1 MYATHWQSYKAA
13 GWIPLP
19 LPKGSKFPPP
29 ANTTGRRA
37 PEPSGWRYEQWA
49 QEERGKNGNI
59 ASRMPRGVIG
69 IDVDAARGKP
79 GAGTFRQLIAQ
90 CGQLPEHPVS
100 SAADDAALQAGH
112 GIHYFRLPGDWLTA
126 AELSGR
132 LRDPGPGVEVVR
144 WEHRY
149 AVMPPSLH
157 PEGSRYRWHVGRV
170 AGGEYSAQP
179 YDGEEPPVVS
189 ELPVLPRAWLEALLK
204 KPSSLAADGVI
215 EGVEPVRYPIT
226 REQAET
232 RLRGALDAIR
242 RAREGERNNTLARYG
257 FEVARLVKSGYGDK
271 AALLAELQALGESIG
286 LEPDETRATILSQF
300 NAPHSYLYSIIEPL
314 SDDSDPGEGQDD
326 DPVAEIAARIVTFAH
341 LRDQPPPEWLVD
353 GVLPKQGV
361 GRIYGP
367 SGSMK
372 SFLVLHLLGAVG
384 HGGEFAGRA
393 CTKTNSLYVVA
404 EGQSGIGKRVRAYER
419 HHGRSLPGEVA
430 PWPIQINGDHEWYAF
445 VELAKRR
452 RWGLI
457 VFDTQASSTVGLE
470 ENSAKDMGLMVDRL
484 RALSEATGGL
494 VMLVHHTGYDT
505 SHSRGSTAVYAG
517 MDVELSVS
525 RDGDSV
531 VVRGEK
537 VKDGD
542 RNISYSYTPLVV
554 ETGAST
560 GLFESPE
567 TSVVLVEGFN
577 GDRRIE
583 VLHTTVRDVLRHAG
597 EPLTAKE
604 IWETAR
610 DEFGYQGRKRLLDA
624 LNALREGRV
633 ESTIVGYAGATAGR
647 GKGHR
652 YTLLADSQPVPQP
665 GDATVSNDP
674 TS

>member
-1 MYATHWQSYKAA
+1 MYATHWRSYRAA
-13 GWIPLP
+13 GWLPLP
-19 LPKGSKFPPP
+19 LPKGAKFPPP
-29 ANTTGRRA
+29 EGTTGRRA
-37 PEPSGWRYEQWA
+37 PGPSEWRYVQWDRQEQGR
-49 QEERGKNGNI
+49 EGNI

-69 IDVDAARGKP
+69 IDVDATRGKP
-79 GAGTFRQLIAQ
+79 GADTFRQLIAQ
-90 CGQLPEHPVS
+90 CGELPPHPVS
-100 SAADDAALQAGH
+100 SAADGAALQAGH
-112 GIHYFRLPGDWLTA
+112 GIHYFRLPGGSAFSD
-126 AELSGR
+126 R

-157 PEGSRYRWHVGRV
+157 PQGSRYRWYMG
-170 AGGEYSAQP
+170 AMFDGEYSGQP
-179 YDGEEPPVVS
+179 YDGEVPVVR

-204 KPSSLAADGVI
+204 KQSSLAAGDVI

-226 REQAET
+226 RAEAET
-232 RLRGALDAIR
+232 KLRDALDAIR
-242 RAREGERNNTLARYG
+242 RAREGERNNTLARQG
-257 FEVARLVKSGYGDK
+257 FEVARLVHSGFGDK

-286 LEPDETRATILSQF
+286 LGPDETRATIISQF
-300 NAPHSYLYSIIEPL
+300 NATHSYLYSIIEPL
-314 SDDSDPGEGQDD
+314 SADGNAEDDSDD
-326 DPVAEIAARIVTFAH
+326 DPVSEIEARIVTFAH

-372 SFLVLHLLGAVG
+372 SFLVLHLLGAIG
-384 HGGEFAGRA
+384 HGDVFAGRD
-393 CTKTNSLYVVA
+393 CTKTTSLYVVA

-430 PWPIQINGDHEWYAF
+430 PWPIQINGDSEWHAF
-445 VELAKRR
+445 VELASRR
-452 RWGLI
+452 QWGLI
-457 VFDTQASSTVGLE
+457 VFDTQASSTVGLD
-470 ENSAKDMGLMVDRL
+470 ENSATDMGKMVDRL

-525 RDGDSV
+525 KDGDSV

-542 RNISYSYTPLVV
+542 RNINHSYTPLVV
-554 ETGAST
+554 ETGVST
-560 GLFESPE
+560 ELFGSPE
-567 TSVVLVEGFN
+567 TSVVLTEGFN

-583 VLHTTVRDVLRHAG
+583 VLHTTVRDVLRHVG

-610 DEFGYQGRKRLLDA
+610 DEFGYQGRNRLLDA
-624 LNALREGRV
+624 LNALREGFV

-665 GDATVSNDP
+665 GDATVPND
-674 TS
+674 SSS

>member
-1 MYATHWQSYKAA
+1 MYATHWQSYRAA

-19 LPKGSKFPPP
+19 LPKGAKFPPP
-29 ANTTGRRA
+29 ANMTGRGA
-37 PEPSGWRYEQWA
+37 VEPSEWRYVQWDQA
-49 QEERGKNGNI
+49 ERGKEGNI

-69 IDVDAARGKP
+69 IDVDATRGKP
-79 GAGTFRQLIAQ
+79 GADTFRELVAR
-90 CGQLPEHPVS
+90 CGELPPHPVS
-100 SAADDAALQAGH
+100 SAADGAALQAGH
-112 GIHYFRLPGDWLTA
+112 GIHYFRLPGGWLDAQTVSA
-126 AELSGR
+126 R

-157 PEGSRYRWHVGRV
+157 PEGSRYRWYMGEMS
-170 AGGEYSAQP
+170 GGEYSARP
-179 YDGEEPPVVS
+179 YAGEVPAVR
-189 ELPVLPRAWLEALLK
+189 ELPVLPREWFVALLK
-204 KPSSLAADGVI
+204 RQSSLAAGDVI
-215 EGVEPVRYPIT
+215 EGVEAVRYPIT
-226 REQAET
+226 RAEAET
-232 RLRGALDAIR
+232 KLRDALDAIR
-242 RAREGERNNTLARYG
+242 RAREGERNNTLARQG
-257 FEVARLVKSGYGDK
+257 FEVARLAKSGFGDK

-286 LEPDETRATILSQF
+286 LGPDETRATILSQF
-300 NAPHSYLYSIIEPL
+300 NATHSYLYSIIEPL
-314 SDDSDPGEGQDD
+314 SADGNTEDDSDD
-326 DPVAEIAARIVTFAH
+326 DPVSEIEARIVTFAH

-384 HGGEFAGRA
+384 HGDVFAGRD
-393 CTKTNSLYVVA
+393 CMKTSSLYVVA

-430 PWPIQINGDHEWYAF
+430 PWPIQINGDSEWHAF
-445 VELAKRR
+445 VELASRR
-452 RWGLI
+452 QWGLV
-457 VFDTQASSTVGLE
+457 VFDTQASSTVGLD
-470 ENSAKDMGLMVDRL
+470 ENSATDMGKMVDRL

-525 RDGDSV
+525 KDGDSV

-542 RNISYSYTPLVV
+542 RNINYSYTPLVV
-554 ETGAST
+554 ETGVST
-560 GLFESPE
+560 ELFGSPE
-567 TSVVLVEGFN
+567 TSVVLTEGFN

-610 DEFGYQGRKRLLDA
+610 DEFGYQGRNRLLDA
-624 LNALREGRV
+624 LNALREGFV

-665 GDATVSNDP
+665 GDATVPNDP
-674 TS
+674 LS